1 MADMS
6 GPDQYEIGLDDWTI
20 HLRHHPSRRQPAI
33 GLQSRRTRTWGLNT
47 AGQFVDFLV
56 YLRYVPLRSDHP
68 ECMTDHRVWE
78 CGEKTPAGP
87 MNCLGY
93 QQDALIWRGDPIS
106 KTEIE
111 SVLAPN

>member
-1 MADMS
+1 MTGRS
-6 GPDQYEIGLDDWTI
+6 TFVTT
-20 HLRHHPSRRQPAI
+20 
-33 GLQSRRTRTWGLNT
+33 LQDGSQQLGYNLAVHVPGGFNT